1 MLEAIVVIGLFVA
14 LVLAGG
20 RSTRPVQAPTIRLFD
35 QTDLPCPWCRAAT
48 NELDA
53 YCASCGQPFGTPTHR
68 SMRSSVN
75 PSDW

>member
-20 RSTRPVQAPTIRLFD
+20 RSTRPTQAPTVRLLD
-35 QTDLPCPWCRAAT
+35 LADLPCPWCRAAT
-48 NELDA
+48 SEYDD
-53 YCASCGQPFGTPTHR
+53 YCTSCGQPFGISKQASAR
-68 SMRSSVN
+68 STSN

>member
-20 RSTRPVQAPTIRLFD
+20 RSTRPLKAPTIQLSD
-35 QTDLPCPWCRAAT
+35 VTDLPCPWCRANT
-48 NELDA
+48 SEYDD
-53 YCASCGQPFGTPTHR
+53 YCPSCGQAFGISKQR
-68 SMRSSVN
+68 SIRSNPN

>member
-20 RSTRPVQAPTIRLFD
+20 RSTRPVKSPTIRLSD
-35 QTDLPCPWCRAAT
+35 IPDLPCPWCRSAT
-48 NELDA
+48 HESDD
-53 YCASCGQPFGTPTHR
+53 YCTSCGQPFGTSKQR
-68 SMRSSVN
+68 SIRSSSN

>member
-20 RSTRPVQAPTIRLFD
+20 RSSRPIQAPTIHLSD
-35 QTDLPCPWCRAAT
+35 TTDLPCPWCRAAT
-48 NELDA
+48 NEYDD
-53 YCASCGQPFGTPTHR
+53 YCASCGQPFGTSTQTSTR
-68 SMRSSVN
+68 STPN